1 MALIGDAYYEDVE
14 EVWMEDIDGSGFSLI
29 ISGMMISR
37 DDAATFKTALKSGKS
52 ITLQAQLEIVHATS
66 NSVELG
72 LWYGS
77 ILDIPIKLVEEL
89 YDY

>member
-1 MALIGDAYYEDVE
+1 MALIGDAFFEDVE

-52 ITLQAQLEIVHATS
+52 ITLQAQLEIVHSTS
-66 NSVELG
+66 NSIELG

-77 ILDIPIKLVEEL
+77 ILDIPIRLVEEL

>member
-1 MALIGDAYYEDVE
+1 MALIGDAFFEDVE

-37 DDAATFKTALKSGKS
+37 DDAATFKTALKIGKS
-52 ITLQAQLEIVHATS
+52 ITLQAQLEIVHSTS
-66 NSVELG
+66 NSIELG

-77 ILDIPIKLVEEL
+77 ILDIPIRLVEEL